1 MLPSA
6 IGLSAI
12 AASEHMRVG
21 FLKGVTFAAA
31 LLTAVAFAAPASAA
45 TKITF
50 SYTPVSAWIGLY
62 VAKDQGYLDNHGLDV
77 DFAIAQNG
85 SIISAA
91 LVADSAQIGGPTPT
105 VLLQANEQGLDLV
118 EIAGTSTYPVDTAS
132 GIIARNDSGI
142 RSAKDLIGKKVGVPG
157 LGGIIDV
164 LSKKWVQTAGV
175 DYHQVDWIE
184 LQFPQMG
191 DALKTGLADAVAL
204 VDPFY
209 SRIIASKVGYNFGD
223 YGAVIPK
230 GTVPVVYASTRSW
243 ATKNA
248 QAVAALR
255 AALHEAEAYLRDPA
269 HLPAARD
276 SLAKYTKLPPQ
287 IAATLP
293 ITARLDID
301 PTPESLAFWV
311 GVSREQGLI
320 KGNPD
325 PKTLV
330 VP

>member
-1 MLPSA
+1 ML
-6 IGLSAI
+6 LSTI
-12 AASEHMRVG
+12 VLTTIVASNRVRVG
-21 FLKGVTFAAA
+21 FLKGVAFAAA
-31 LLTAVAFAAPASAA
+31 LLTTVALAAPAPAA

-62 VAKDQGYLDNHGLDV
+62 VAKDQSYLEKHGLDV

-132 GIIARNDSGI
+132 GIVARNDSGI
-142 RSAKDLIGKKVGVPG
+142 KTARDLVGRKVGVPG

-175 DYHQVDWIE
+175 DYHKVDWIE

-191 DALKTGLADAVAL
+191 DALKSGLVDAVAL

-209 SRIIASKVGYNFGD
+209 SRIIDSKVGYNFGD

-248 QAVAALR
+248 AAVAAFR
-255 AALHEAEAYLRDPA
+255 AALREAEAYLRDPA
-269 HLPAARD
+269 HLPSARE

-287 IAATLP
+287 VAATLP

-301 PTPESLAFWV
+301 PTPESLTFWV

-325 PKTLV
+325 PKTLIA
-330 VP
+330 P